1 MEKTQGTGCCAEAG
15 HGTAVQRRG
24 ESQAASL
31 HAQRAAVVN
40 RVAIADHD
48 VDHRDDAPLHDD
60 CAAVA
65 RILMVV
71 PAERVAAGVGAL
83 DDKAVERHLP
93 VGVPRDAQERVNV
106 FAIDHHRARNLEE
119 REIAR

>member
-1 MEKTQGTGCCAEAG
+1 M
-15 HGTAVQRRG
+15 QRRG

-71 PAERVAAGVGAL
+71 PAWPLERVAAGVGVL

-93 VGVPRDAQERVNV
+93 VGGPRDAQERVKV

-119 REIAR
+119 MEIAR